1 MVVFGLWVLSLFVVF
16 GLGVFV
22 ARYWPRNILFSDYSL
37 LRNETKRIESA
48 LAASATA
55 LHTRFDQVLAALR
68 AKL

>member
-16 GLGVFV
+16 GLGVGV

-48 LAASATA
+48 LTATATA
-55 LHTRFDQVLAALR
+55 LHTRFDQVLAAVKQ
-68 AKL
+68 KL

>member
-48 LAASATA
+48 LVASATA
-55 LHTRFDQVLAALR
+55 LHTRFDQVLAAVR